1 MKSISLVFFFI
12 AICVCISCQQ
22 RETIAPAYYQ
32 CTLSYADSSARHPHQ
47 ANYQRL
53 LDEWI
58 RQGVPGVLMSVQS
71 GTHGTWTGASG
82 MADIANRVPMQPC
95 AISRAGSVVKL
106 FTATT
111 VLLLAE
117 EGKLKLDDPITQY
130 LPDAVLSPLKNARQ
144 STIRQ
149 LLHHSSGI
157 YNYIQNLQFQTASL
171 NELSKT
177 WYPDELLA
185 YAHNQSAYF
194 GVDQDVRYSNTNYV
208 LLGMIIE
215 KVTGKHFSVV
225 FKEKIFDPL
234 ALKHTSFDIN
244 APIPHGLARGYIDL
258 YSDLHLTESTYYS
271 GWDYF
276 TADGGLISNPYD
288 LAKFIRALF
297 RGQLLSASSLTHM
310 QQWLAPKE
318 KDAEFFPIEYGLGL
332 FRIQTPYGYAVY
344 HSGDAIGYYGI
355 TLYFPEKDVAIAW
368 QTNGNY
374 GKLDAM
380 ISSQNAMS
388 NVFDVIL
395 K

>member
-1 MKSISLVFFFI
+1 MKLATVVFVILTGCFF
-12 AICVCISCQQ
+12 AGCQKS
-22 RETIAPAYYQ
+22 ETIAPAFYQ
-32 CTLSYADSSARHPHQ
+32 CTLSYPDSSTKHPNHTQ
-47 ANYQRL
+47 YQQL
-53 LDEWI
+53 LNELT
-58 RQGVPGVLMSVQS
+58 RKGVPGILMSVQS

-82 MADIANRVPMQPC
+82 MADIANQVPMKPC
-95 AISRAGSVVKL
+95 QISRAGSVVKL

-117 EGKLKLDDPITQY
+117 EGKLHLDEPITQY
-130 LPDAVLSPLKNARQ
+130 LPDAVLNPLKNARQ

-157 YNYIQNLQFQTASL
+157 YNYIQNMHFQTASL
-171 NELSKT
+171 NELNKT

-185 YAHNQSAYF
+185 YAHDKEPYF
-194 GVDQDVRYSNTNYV
+194 GVGQDVRYSNTNYV

-234 ALKHTSFDIN
+234 HLKHTSFDIN
-244 APIPHGLARGYIDL
+244 APIPHGLVRGYIDL

-288 LAKFIRALF
+288 LAAFIRSLF
-297 RGQLLSASSLTHM
+297 QGQLLSDESLAQM

-318 KDAEFFPIEYGLGL
+318 KDAAFFPIEYGLGL

-355 TLYFPEKDVAIAW
+355 TVYFPEKDIAIAW

-374 GKLDAM
+374 GKLDEL
-380 ISSQNAMS
+380 ISSKEAMS
-388 NVFDVIL
+388 KIFDAVL
-395 K
+395 E

>member
-1 MKSISLVFFFI
+1 MKRPAFFFSVVI
-12 AICVCISCQQ
+12 LCFLASCQKS
-22 RETIAPAYYQ
+22 ETIATAFYQ
-32 CTLSYADSSARHPHQ
+32 CTLSYADSSAKHPYR
-47 ANYQRL
+47 ASYQQL
-53 LDEWI
+53 LDELTHS
-58 RQGVPGVLMSVQS
+58 GVPGILMSVQS
-71 GTHGTWTGASG
+71 GTHGTWTGTSG

-130 LPDAVLSPLKNARQ
+130 LPDAVLSPLKNGRQ
-144 STIRQ
+144 ATVRQ
-149 LLHHSSGI
+149 LLQHSSGI
-157 YNYIQNLQFQTASL
+157 YNYIQNLRFQTASL
-171 NELSKT
+171 NELSRT

-194 GVDQDVRYSNTNYV
+194 GVGQDVRYSNTNYV
-208 LLGMIIE
+208 LLGRIIE

-234 ALKHTSFDIN
+234 ALKNTSFDIN
-244 APIPHGLARGYIDL
+244 NPVPQGLARGYIDL

-297 RGQLLSASSLTHM
+297 HHQLLSDESLAQM

-318 KDAEFFPIEYGLGL
+318 KDNDFFPLEYGLGL

-355 TLYFPEKDVAIAW
+355 ALYFPEKDIAIAW

-374 GKLDAM
+374 GKLDEM
-380 ISSQNAMS
+380 ISSKNAMS
-388 NVFDVIL
+388 KVFDAVL